1 MASALTLRSASKL
14 FNMYVI
20 FQVVVIHILTPDQG
34 CYMKAWDILLR
45 LQVRFFDGSL
55 VLVQPFF
62 VQP

>member
-1 MASALTLRSASKL
+1 
-14 FNMYVI
+14 MYVI